1 MSITTYTSQ
10 LRQRE
15 QEVQRLRKS
24 RADSYMKAVQA
35 RGKAANARAS
45 ASRTKTLS
53 SISSYLRQAETH
65 EKQAQRYDNEVSK
78 LDKQIAQG
86 DARVA
91 DSQRRLSEERAK
103 AEKKRITEQERE
115 TQAADRRMQSISR
128 TIHQHSE
135 IHSEFRSEIENL
147 KRIPEKIIVTFFAA
161 DPAEGSQK
169 RLLLDEEVRSI
180 EARLRASEYRD
191 SVKLESRWA
200 VRAPDILQA
209 INELE
214 PTIVHFSGHGS
225 EQDELV
231 LLDSQGRAKLVPM
244 EGVVAA
250 MALAAE
256 SVRLIF
262 FNTCHS
268 YRQAQAC
275 AEKVGVAVGMATSI
289 GDRAAIIFSSQF
301 YSAIGF
307 GKSVK
312 TAFDQAKALLMLE
325 GIAED
330 STPKLYA
337 RADVDVSTLIL
348 VQPNVIALNG

>member
-1 MSITTYTSQ
+1 MSVSMYTSQ

-15 QEVQRLRKS
+15 QELQRLRAN
-24 RADSYMKAVQA
+24 RADRYMKASQA

-45 ASRTKTLS
+45 ASRTKTPS
-53 SISSYLRQAETH
+53 SIAMHVRQSETH
-65 EKQAQRYDNEVSK
+65 EKEAQRYDTEGSNF
-78 LDKQIAQG
+78 DRQIAQAE
-86 DARVA
+86 ARVVE
-91 DSQRRLSEERAK
+91 SQRRLGEEHAK
-103 AEKKRITEQERE
+103 VDKKRIAEQERE
-115 TQAADRRMQSISR
+115 TLAADRRMQSISR
-128 TIHQHSE
+128 TIHLHSE
-135 IHSEFRSEIENL
+135 IHNEFRTEIENL
-147 KRIPEKIIVTFFAA
+147 KRVPEKIIVTFFAA
-161 DPAEGSQK
+161 DPAEGTQK
-169 RLLLDEEVRSI
+169 RLMLDEEVRSI

-209 INELE
+209 INELQ

-231 LLDSQGRAKLVPM
+231 LLDSEGKAKLVPM

-256 SVRLIF
+256 SVRLAF

-268 YRQAQAC
+268 YRQAEAC

-289 GDRAAIIFSSQF
+289 GDDAAIVFSSQF

-312 TAFDQAKALLMLE
+312 AAFDQAKALLMLE
-325 GIAED
+325 GIPED
-330 STPKLYA
+330 STPRLYA

-348 VQPNVIALNG
+348 VQPNVPASNS